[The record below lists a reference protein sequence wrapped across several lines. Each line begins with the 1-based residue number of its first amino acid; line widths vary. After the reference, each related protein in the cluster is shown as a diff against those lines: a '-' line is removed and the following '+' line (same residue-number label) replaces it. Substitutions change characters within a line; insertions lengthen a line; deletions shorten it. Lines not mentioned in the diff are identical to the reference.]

1 MSEEVTLPLDEV
13 RRISID
19 VLKAGGLSD
28 DHAHAIA
35 GVVYA
40 GQRDECHS
48 HGMYRLLGCVRSVK
62 EGKVNP
68 NSVPDVVDHA
78 PAVVRVDAHFGFSPL
93 AFERGKPLLVE
104 KARRT
109 GLAAMAINNC
119 YHFSALWPEVEAI
132 SADGLVALAM
142 TPSHSWVAPAGGTK
156 PVFGTNPIA
165 FAWPRPNGSPF
176 VFDFATSAI
185 ARGEIELHRRAGK
198 PIPTGWAVDR
208 AGNPTNDPA
217 AALAGAMLTFGGH
230 KGSALSA
237 MIELMAGPLIGDMTS
252 AESMAFDE
260 GVGAAPCHGELILAF
275 DPKVFLGADVAQHV
289 ARAETMFESI
299 VGQGARLPSQRRC
312 EARERS
318 MVHGVRIPKAL
329 YDDLQALLPRRSK
342 ELS

>member
-28 DHAHAIA
+28 DHAHAVA
-35 GVVYA
+35 EVVYA

-68 NSVPDVVDHA
+68 KAVPDVVDHA

-93 AFERGKPLLVE
+93 AFERGKPLLIE

-142 TPSHSWVAPAGGTK
+142 TPSHSWVAPAGGSK

-165 FAWPRPNGSPF
+165 FAWPRPDGPPF

-198 PIPTGWAVDR
+198 LIPTGWAIDSE
-208 AGNPTNDPA
+208 GKPTNDPT

-275 DPKVFLGADVAQHV
+275 DRKVFIGAHAAQHV

-299 VGQGARLPSQRRC
+299 AGQGARLPSQRRY
-312 EARERS
+312 EARARS
-318 MVHGVRIPKAL
+318 KVHGVRIPKAL
-329 YDDLQALLPRRSK
+329 YDDLQALLSRR
-342 ELS
+342 